1 MVSKENCKRVNAIPL
16 PALVVDLHIPHAL
29 QLHRI
34 FIQEIQINI
43 ILDKNGGYACCGVHA
58 QTATKRVNR

>member
-1 MVSKENCKRVNAIPL
+1 MVSKENCKRVNSIPL

-29 QLHRI
+29 QLYGI
-34 FIQEIQINI
+34 FIQKIQINI

-58 QTATKRVNR
+58 QASPKRVNR